1 MLDFIKSLIEQ
12 VFPHCYCIFAKL
24 HEKQNATDFKK
35 PDFKPIFEIWSSFFV
50 EAVIKW
56 QIDFVMV

>member
-50 EAVIKW
+50 EAVIK
-56 QIDFVMV
+56 